1 MTDIALSLGGIA
13 LALFLVLLNG
23 FFVAS
28 EFAFVRIRATSVEQL
43 VEEGAAGAGVL
54 DDVMDHL
61 DDYLATTQLGITV
74 ASLGLGWVGE
84 PAIADLLEPVLAPI
98 LPPSL
103 LHAVA
108 FAVGFTVIT
117 FLHVVFGELA
127 PKTLAIADAEKISLL
142 VAAPMKFFF
151 YLFYPGI
158 VVFNGTANYFTQLI
172 GVEPASE
179 SEETLEEEEILRVL
193 NRSGQAGH
201 VDASEVEMI
210 QRVFEFDDR
219 SVREVMVPRPDV
231 ISVPAAMPV
240 AELRSVVLDAGHTR
254 YPVVDEDDDVVGF
267 VDAKDVLRVIE
278 TGDESSATAGDIARD
293 LPLVPESTRIDE
305 LLGEFQ
311 DQQRQMAVV
320 IDEWGAFEG
329 IATVEDVLETL
340 VGDIQDNFD
349 TDERELSIEHRD
361 DGSYRVGGSVPLSA
375 VNQELD
381 SDFQSDAFE
390 TIGGLVLDRLGRAPE
405 ADDEIE
411 ADGYRISVLRV
422 DGARIAAVELWPSQS
437 AE

>member
-1 MTDIALSLGGIA
+1 MTDIALSLGGVA

-28 EFAFVRIRATSVEQL
+28 EFAFVRIRATSVQQL
-43 VEEGAAGAGVL
+43 VDEGAAGSAVL
-54 DDVMDHL
+54 DDVMDNL

-98 LPPSL
+98 LPSSL
-103 LHAVA
+103 LHLVA

-142 VAAPMKFFF
+142 VAAPMKFFY
-151 YLFYPGI
+151 YLLYPGI
-158 VVFNGTANYFTQLI
+158 VVFNGSANFFTQLI

-193 NRSGQAGH
+193 QQSGRAGH
-201 VDASEVEMI
+201 VDAGEVEMI

-231 ISVPAAMPV
+231 ISVTAATPV
-240 AELRSVVLDAGHTR
+240 TELRSMVLDAGHTR
-254 YPVVDEDDDVVGF
+254 YPVVEDDDGDQVVGF
-267 VDAKDVLRVIE
+267 VDAKDVLRVLDA
-278 TGDESSATAGDIARD
+278 GDESTATAGDIARD
-293 LPLVPESTRIDE
+293 LPLIPESTRIDD
-305 LLGEFQ
+305 LLREFQ
-311 DQQRQMAVV
+311 DEQRQMAIV

-340 VGDIQDNFD
+340 VGDLQDGFD
-349 TDERELSIEHRD
+349 AETGEPSIDARD
-361 DGSYRVGGSVPLSA
+361 DGSYRVDGSVLLST
-375 VNQELD
+375 VNEELD
-381 SDFQSDAFE
+381 ATFESAAFE

-405 ADDEIE
+405 AEDTVET
-411 ADGYRISVLRV
+411 DGYLITVVSV
-422 DGARIAAVELWPSQS
+422 DGARVSAADVEPV
-437 AE
+437 A

>member
-28 EFAFVRIRATSVEQL
+28 EFAFVRIRATSVDRL

-219 SVREVMVPRPDV
+219 PVREVMVPRPDV
-231 ISVPAAMPV
+231 ISVSAAMPV

-375 VNQELD
+375 VNQKLD
-381 SDFQSDAFE
+381 SNFQSDAFE
-390 TIGGLVLDRLGRAPE
+390 TIGGLMLDRLGRAPE

-437 AE
+437 SE

>member
-28 EFAFVRIRATSVEQL
+28 EFAFVRIRATSVQQL

-54 DDVMDHL
+54 DDVMDNL

-151 YLFYPGI
+151 YLLYPGI
-158 VVFNGTANYFTQLI
+158 VVFNGSANFFTQLI

-193 NRSGQAGH
+193 NQSGQAGH
-201 VDASEVEMI
+201 VDAGEVEMI

-231 ISVPAAMPV
+231 ISVTASTPV
-240 AELRSVVLDAGHTR
+240 TELRSIVLDAGHTR
-254 YPVVDEDDDVVGF
+254 YPVVEGDDGDQVVGF
-267 VDAKDVLRVIE
+267 VDAKDVLRVLDA
-278 TGDESSATAGDIARD
+278 GDESPATAGDIARD
-293 LPLVPESTRIDE
+293 LPMVPESTRIDD
-305 LLGEFQ
+305 LLREFQ
-311 DQQRQMAVV
+311 DEQRQMAIV

-340 VGDIQDNFD
+340 VGDLQDGFD
-349 TDERELSIEHRD
+349 AATGEPSIDARD
-361 DGSYRVGGSVPLSA
+361 DGSYRVDGAVPLST
-375 VNQELD
+375 VNDELD
-381 SDFQSDAFE
+381 ATFESPAFE
-390 TIGGLVLDRLGRAPE
+390 TIGGLVLDRLGRAPKAGDTVE
-405 ADDEIE
+405 T
-411 ADGYRISVLRV
+411 DGYLITVVSV
-422 DGARIAAVELWPSQS
+422 DGARVSVVDVEP
-437 AE
+437 AT

>member
-13 LALFLVLLNG
+13 LALFLVVLNG

-28 EFAFVRIRATSVEQL
+28 EFAFVRIRATSVQQL

-54 DDVMDHL
+54 DDVMDNL

-84 PAIADLLEPVLAPI
+84 PAIADLLQPVLEPVL
-98 LPPSL
+98 PSGL
-103 LHAVA
+103 IHAVA
-108 FAVGFTVIT
+108 FAVGFTIIT

-142 VAAPMKFFF
+142 VAAPMKFFY

-158 VVFNGTANYFTQLI
+158 VVFNGSANFFTQLI

-193 NRSGQAGH
+193 QQSGQAGH
-201 VDASEVEMI
+201 VDAGEVEMI

-219 SVREVMVPRPDV
+219 PVREVMVPRPDV
-231 ISVPAAMPV
+231 VSVPAATPV
-240 AELRSVVLDAGHTR
+240 TELRSIVLDAGHTR
-254 YPVVDEDDDVVGF
+254 YPVVEDDDPDQVVGF
-267 VDAKDVLRVIE
+267 VDAKDVLRVVE
-278 TGDESSATAGDIARD
+278 AGDESTATAGDIARD
-293 LPLVPESTRIDE
+293 VPMVPESTRIDE
-305 LLGEFQ
+305 LLRAFQ
-311 DQQRQMAVV
+311 DEQRQMAIV

-340 VGDIQDNFD
+340 VGDLQDGFD
-349 TDERELSIEHRD
+349 AATGEPSIDPRD
-361 DGSYRVGGSVPLSA
+361 DGSYRVDGAVLLST
-375 VNQELD
+375 VNEELD
-381 SDFQSDAFE
+381 ADFESAAFE

-405 ADDEIE
+405 AEDTVET
-411 ADGYRISVLRV
+411 DGYLITVVTV
-422 DGARIAAVELWPSQS
+422 DGARVSAVDVEPV
-437 AE
+437 A